1 MRKLGL
7 YLAASCIVVSALLAS
22 MPSAYA
28 KADDDDRSIVGT
40 WVFTITLSQPPELA
54 GFAFTDLIAI
64 NRGGTLTNTS
74 TVSHAHTSE
83 NPFLPPPAVVDVSDG
98 YGAWKRV
105 GDDSNQF
112 ALTLR
117 RFLFAGA
124 KTPTALYG
132 SFFPGQN
139 VGELNVQAVATLHT
153 GEGGDTLTDGQATF
167 QLVNLAGAV
176 VFAGSETFSA
186 RRLRIKPLA
195 TP

>member
-1 MRKLGL
+1 MTMRKLGL
-7 YLAASCIVVSALLAS
+7 YFAASCIVVSTLFAS
-22 MPSAYA
+22 MPNAHA
-28 KADDDDRSIVGT
+28 KVDDDKSIVGT
-40 WVFTITLSQPPELA
+40 WLFTITISQD
-54 GFAFTDLIAI
+54 FVFTDLVAI

-74 TVSHAHTSE
+74 TVSHAHSSE

-105 GDDSNQF
+105 ADDSNQF
-112 ALTLR
+112 ALTLK

-139 VGELNVQAVATLHT
+139 VGDLNVQLVATVHT
-153 GEGGDTLTDGQATF
+153 GERGDTLTGQGTF
-167 QLVNLAGAV
+167 QFVNLAGEV